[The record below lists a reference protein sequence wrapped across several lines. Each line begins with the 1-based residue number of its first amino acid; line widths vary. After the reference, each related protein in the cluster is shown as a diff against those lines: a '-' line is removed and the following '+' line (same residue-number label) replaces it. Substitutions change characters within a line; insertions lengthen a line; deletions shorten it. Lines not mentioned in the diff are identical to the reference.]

1 MCLFIF
7 SVRHESGLKSSVPM
21 SLLAPGTRCSSC
33 TLVDFLPLLC
43 PSCDLPF
50 CPNHIYIHQPCS
62 SLGSTSYDVAVGKLD
77 RGKKTCEKEG
87 CERETIESVA
97 GVPGRDEGEGI
108 AREVKCE
115 GCGGAFCTSYV
126 TIKLHMSSTI
136 HLRAKQCSIRIDIE
150 RKRPTHAPHR
160 SSTTPDTT
168 PFSSAVHKRK
178 T

>member
-1 MCLFIF
+1 MKLAVCGVKNQTRHIMTTSSTFPDHLLSPLLTDCVYSFLP
-7 SVRHESGLKSSVPM
+7 SVRIRPEVQPSM

-62 SLGSTSYDVAVGKLD
+62 SLGSTSSHGVAVGKLD

-97 GVPGRDEGEGI
+97 GVSGRDEEGII
-108 AREVKCE
+108 AREVRCE

-126 TIKLHMSSTI
+126 TLQ
-136 HLRAKQCSIRIDIE
+136 LRTTFN
-150 RKRPTHAPHR
+150 RPQTG
-160 SSTTPDTT
+160 
-168 PFSSAVHKRK
+168 
-178 T
+178 

>member
-1 MCLFIF
+1 MSIHF
-7 SVRHESGLKSSVPM
+7 SHRYESGLKSNASM

-62 SLGSTSYDVAVGKLD
+62 SLGSTSSHGVAVGKLD

-97 GVPGRDEGEGI
+97 GVSGRDEEEGII
-108 AREVKCE
+108 AREVRCE

-126 TIKLHMSSTI
+126 TLQ
-136 HLRAKQCSIRIDIE
+136 LRTTFN
-150 RKRPTHAPHR
+150 RPQTG
-160 SSTTPDTT
+160 
-168 PFSSAVHKRK
+168 
-178 T
+178 